1 MATRRRWP
9 PGKAAIL
16 FRRYQ
21 KWLLPACC
29 ALVALVIMAIALA
42 YILHAAGPQAE
53 PPAPTPMIPDN
64 MLQVEDLYNGTVLI
78 PKFDLPACQYDTAK
92 FKDEGRFIRYDDGK
106 AVKGIDVS
114 EFQGEI
120 DWAQVQSSG
129 MVDFA
134 FIRIGYR
141 GMTQGLL
148 VTDERFEQNYQG
160 ATAAGIPVGVY
171 FFSQAISEAE
181 AEAEADYVLSVLDG
195 RTLTY
200 PIVFDWENP
209 VPSDT
214 LPAEDLRAYD
224 AQGADVAAYGAAF
237 CRRVKEA
244 GYNPCFYTNKNMG
257 YRFFDMDKVKDYP
270 IWLAEYQKAPSW
282 YYDFRIWQY
291 TDQGTVPG
299 ITTTVDMD
307 ICFDP
312 Y

>member
-1 MATRRRWP
+1 MATRKRRP
-9 PGKAAIL
+9 PSRAAIL

-21 KWLLPACC
+21 KWLLPAVC
-29 ALVALVIMAIALA
+29 ALVALVLVAVAMV
-42 YILHAAGPQAE
+42 YILHAAPQEEA
-53 PPAPTPMIPDN
+53 PASSSLIPDN

-78 PKFDLPACQYDTAK
+78 PKFDLPVCRYETGK

-106 AVKGIDVS
+106 ALKGIDVS
-114 EFQGEI
+114 EFQGVI

-134 FIRIGYR
+134 IIRLGYR

-148 VTDERFEQNYQG
+148 ATDEQFEQNYQG

-171 FFSQAISEAE
+171 FFSQAITEAE
-181 AEAEADYVLSVLDG
+181 AQAEADYVLSILDG
-195 RTLTY
+195 RDLAY

-209 VPSDT
+209 TPSES
-214 LPAEDLRAYD
+214 LPAEALRAYD
-224 AQGADVAAYGAAF
+224 MSGEDIAAYGAAF
-237 CRRVKEA
+237 CQRVKEA
-244 GYNPCFYTNKNMG
+244 GYNPCFYTNKNMA

-299 ITTTVDMD
+299 ISTTVDMD